1 MLSSIHMSTKAINAL
16 SANGITTVDK
26 LRSFTID
33 QLKSLYWIN
42 NKVLAD
48 INAALESA
56 GLSLGGSL
64 SATVLKLFFP
74 KQISRGMS
82 TKNLWEKSPKR

>member
-1 MLSSIHMSTKAINAL
+1 MMLSSIHMSTKAINAL

-56 GLSLGGSL
+56 GL
-64 SATVLKLFFP
+64 
-74 KQISRGMS
+74 
-82 TKNLWEKSPKR
+82 NLTPVAV